1 MLAKNLAALAEVLL
15 VLALGNIIGEAIYP
29 YLASESVLQGS
40 ASDIIVAFHEGLL
53 ILLRLGTVALLGLLL
68 LYLRKGLTPEQ
79 TGLTRNDHALG
90 LLVKEGLAM
99 GLLSGFLLSL
109 LFSIQAV
116 SPLGEGLAAWW
127 TYSDTPINSA
137 FWVMLLGTSVFIP
150 PLTEEIM
157 TRAYMRVRV
166 SESFGPMAGVVLTGL
181 IFGLSH
187 SRYISADPMLFLFL
201 VQLLFASILWTYSA
215 QKYGSIIPALIAH
228 SLSNGIG
235 TAILFNVWL
244 PLATTSVLCLLLNK
258 RIRRLFS
265 DFLHDWKEDKSKIQ
279 IWQGLIIIVL
289 VLIISLALLNSLGRS
304 MTLAILGMACLT
316 YTLVFTAWEIKRSK
330 T

>member
-29 YLASESVLQGS
+29 YLASESMLGGT

-68 LYLRKGLTPEQ
+68 LYFRKGLTPKQ
-79 TGLTRNDHALG
+79 AGLTRNNHALS
-90 LLVKEGLAM
+90 LLVKEGLTM

-109 LFSIQAV
+109 LFSIQAI
-116 SPLGEGLAAWW
+116 SPIGEGLAAWW

-137 FWVMLLGTSVFIP
+137 FWVMLISTSVFIP

-157 TRAYMRVRV
+157 TRAYIRVRV

-201 VQLLFASILWTYSA
+201 IQLLFASILWTYSA
-215 QKYGSIIPALIAH
+215 QKYGSIIPALFAH

-235 TAILFNVWL
+235 TVILFNVWI
-244 PLATTSVLCLLLNK
+244 PLAATSVLCLILNK
-258 RIRRLFS
+258 QIQCLFTN
-265 DFLHDWKEDKSKIQ
+265 FLFDWKEDKSKVQ
-279 IWQGLIIIVL
+279 IWQGVTIITL
-289 VLIISLALLNSLGRS
+289 VLITSLALLNSIGRS
-304 MTLAILGMACLT
+304 ITLAVLGLACLV
-316 YTLVFTAWEIKRSK
+316 YTLAFTAWEIKRSK
-330 T
+330 P